1 MVLPHSLTM
10 YYLAFEFI
18 PALAPGWTLGGT
30 DECVSGRA
38 IRDRAEVQPMRN
50 GRKSRIRGESRERRR
65 LCNSASA
72 QLAHYFLPGNRL
84 WVSEHGLSQTD
95 FDIPSISSRS
105 GCRWSLQIRRR
116 QWRLLGRFQGE
127 DRAETDAAC
136 VTAVALGRNLLT
148 MHSRPWKMAG
158 LIFGIAFIFA
168 RKSCQV

>member
-1 MVLPHSLTM
+1 MS
-10 YYLAFEFI
+10 
-18 PALAPGWTLGGT
+18 
-30 DECVSGRA
+30 VS
-38 IRDRAEVQPMRN
+38 RAEQYATALKCNRAERSEIPY
-50 GRKSRIRGESRERRR
+50 RGESRERRR

-72 QLAHYFLPGNRL
+72 QHAHYFLPGNRL